1 MIATPSK
8 TGGKAHSR
16 RRDVKKTWPLLAVAC
31 CLLGAAS
38 AHAQNQP
45 WPSKAIRVIV
55 PTPPGGAYD
64 RTMRPLAQ
72 ELASVLKQP
81 VVVDNKP
88 GAGNIIGA
96 QAGATAAPDGYTLTM
111 TGMVNTIAQGMYDNV
126 PVNIVDDFTHIAMIG
141 GGAQW
146 LAVNSQ
152 SGIASFADL
161 IARAKREPGTI
172 NYASSGPGST
182 GHLVMELLQKAT
194 NTSFVHIPYKGGAAA
209 LIDVLGGQ
217 VAVTVIPP
225 SGSMQHIQSGKLK
238 VLAVSSA
245 KRSPE
250 LPQVPTFEELGY
262 KQLSV
267 ISWVGLSA
275 PKNAPPDV
283 VRKVNDA
290 VREAMAKPELQK
302 KLDAEGMT
310 PITMTPQE
318 FTRLVRS
325 DTERWGALTRSLQL
339 KAN

>member
-1 MIATPSK
+1 M
-8 TGGKAHSR
+8 
-16 RRDVKKTWPLLAVAC
+16 KKPWPLLAVAC
-31 CLLGAAS
+31 CLFGAVS
-38 AHAQNQP
+38 AHAQDQP

-81 VVVDNKP
+81 VVIDNKP

-96 QAGATAAPDGYTLTM
+96 QAGATASPDGYTLAM
-111 TGMVNTIAQGMYDNV
+111 TGMVNTIAQGLYDNV

-209 LIDVLGGQ
+209 LMDVLGGQ

-275 PKNAPPDV
+275 PKNLPPEI

-290 VREAMAKPELQK
+290 VREAMARPELQK

-310 PITMTPQE
+310 PMTMAPEE

-325 DTERWGALTRSLQL
+325 DTERWGALTRSLRL